1 MESFIEREFRFQSH
15 VAKEVGVNGA
25 IMLTHFKG
33 WIMYNMD
40 HNNNFK
46 DGEYWTYSSK
56 KGLTNTFPFWSE
68 RQIRTI
74 LDKLIEGGYI
84 KTGNYNKV
92 GYDRTL
98 WYTLTTKG
106 WALFSTTY
114 MPEWTVNIGQ
124 KSPMEKT
131 EKSNQLDINDQP
143 IPIININNNNNNIY
157 TDKKK
162 TIKEPRHKYG
172 EFKNVLLSD
181 KDLEKLKAEYGEELV
196 EKYIKK
202 MDEWIELNGR
212 RYKNYYLAL
221 RQWMNKEVS
230 KKQEKVEKQEGDT
243 KYDEEY
249 FTKLM
254 EETLRGG
261 NKF

>member
-1 MESFIEREFRFQSH
+1 MNRDFRGIWIP
-15 VAKEVGVNGA
+15 KE
-25 IMLTHFKG
+25 IWLS
-33 WIMYNMD
+33 
-40 HNNNFK
+40 K
-46 DGEYWTYSSK
+46 DLSTNEKILLAEIDSLGGSSDGCFASNQYFADFFDLSK
-56 KGLTNTFPFWSE
+56 DRISRLVSGLKN
-68 RQIRTI
+68 
-74 LDKLIEGGYI
+74 KGYI
-84 KTGNYNKV
+84 TVELIYKEGTCEVDKRIIKLNPYSYFYQGVQNHQGGIGENTKDITNNY
-92 GYDRTL
+92 
-98 WYTLTTKG
+98 
-106 WALFSTTY
+106 
-114 MPEWTVNIGQ
+114 
-124 KSPMEKT
+124 
-131 EKSNQLDINDQP
+131 
-143 IPIININNNNNNIY
+143 NINNNNK
-157 TDKKK
+157 TSKKK
-162 TIKEPRHKYG
+162 TTKEVRHKYG

-230 KKQEKVEKQEGDT
+230 RKQEKVEKQEGDT

-261 NKF
+261 NKFQGD

>member
-1 MESFIEREFRFQSH
+1 MNRDFRGIWIP
-15 VAKEVGVNGA
+15 KEIWLN
-25 IMLTHFKG
+25 
-33 WIMYNMD
+33 
-40 HNNNFK
+40 K
-46 DGEYWTYSSK
+46 DLSTNEKILLAEIDSLGGSSDGCFASNQYFADFFDLSK
-56 KGLTNTFPFWSE
+56 DRISRLVSGLKN
-68 RQIRTI
+68 
-74 LDKLIEGGYI
+74 KGYI
-84 KTGNYNKV
+84 TVELIYKEGTCEVDKRIIKLNPYSYFYQGVQNHQGGIGENTKDITNNY
-92 GYDRTL
+92 
-98 WYTLTTKG
+98 
-106 WALFSTTY
+106 
-114 MPEWTVNIGQ
+114 
-124 KSPMEKT
+124 
-131 EKSNQLDINDQP
+131 
-143 IPIININNNNNNIY
+143 NINNNNK
-157 TDKKK
+157 TSKKK

-261 NKF
+261 NKFQGD

>member
-1 MESFIEREFRFQSH
+1 MNRDFRGIWIP
-15 VAKEVGVNGA
+15 KE
-25 IMLTHFKG
+25 IWLS
-33 WIMYNMD
+33 
-40 HNNNFK
+40 K
-46 DGEYWTYSSK
+46 DLSTNEKILLAEIDSLGGSSDGCFASNQYFADFFDLSK
-56 KGLTNTFPFWSE
+56 DRISRLVSGLKN
-68 RQIRTI
+68 
-74 LDKLIEGGYI
+74 KGYI
-84 KTGNYNKV
+84 TVELIYKEGTCEVDKRIIKLNPYSYFYQGVQNHQGGIGENTKDITNNY
-92 GYDRTL
+92 
-98 WYTLTTKG
+98 
-106 WALFSTTY
+106 
-114 MPEWTVNIGQ
+114 
-124 KSPMEKT
+124 
-131 EKSNQLDINDQP
+131 
-143 IPIININNNNNNIY
+143 NINNNNNNK
-157 TDKKK
+157 TSKKK
-162 TIKEPRHKYG
+162 TTKEVRHKYG

-181 KDLEKLKAEYGEELV
+181 KDLEKLKTEYGEELV

>member
-1 MESFIEREFRFQSH
+1 MNRDFRGIWIP
-15 VAKEVGVNGA
+15 KE
-25 IMLTHFKG
+25 IWLS
-33 WIMYNMD
+33 
-40 HNNNFK
+40 K
-46 DGEYWTYSSK
+46 DLSTNEKILLAEIDSLGGSSDGCFASNQYFADFFDLSK
-56 KGLTNTFPFWSE
+56 DRISRLVSGLKN
-68 RQIRTI
+68 
-74 LDKLIEGGYI
+74 KGYI
-84 KTGNYNKV
+84 TVELIYKEGTCEVDKRIIKLNPYSYFYQGVQNHQGGIGENTKDITNNY
-92 GYDRTL
+92 
-98 WYTLTTKG
+98 
-106 WALFSTTY
+106 
-114 MPEWTVNIGQ
+114 
-124 KSPMEKT
+124 
-131 EKSNQLDINDQP
+131 
-143 IPIININNNNNNIY
+143 NINNNNK
-157 TDKKK
+157 TSKKK
-162 TIKEPRHKYG
+162 TTKEVRHKYG

-230 KKQEKVEKQEGDT
+230 KKQEKAEKQEGDT

-261 NKF
+261 NKFQGE

>member
-1 MESFIEREFRFQSH
+1 MNRDFRGIWIP
-15 VAKEVGVNGA
+15 KE
-25 IMLTHFKG
+25 IWLS
-33 WIMYNMD
+33 
-40 HNNNFK
+40 K
-46 DGEYWTYSSK
+46 DLSTNEKILLAEIDSLGGSSDGCFASNQYFADFFDLSK
-56 KGLTNTFPFWSE
+56 DRISRLVSGLKN
-68 RQIRTI
+68 
-74 LDKLIEGGYI
+74 KGYI
-84 KTGNYNKV
+84 TVELIYKEGTCEVDKRIIKLNPYSYFYQGVQNHQGGIGENTKDITNNY
-92 GYDRTL
+92 
-98 WYTLTTKG
+98 
-106 WALFSTTY
+106 
-114 MPEWTVNIGQ
+114 
-124 KSPMEKT
+124 
-131 EKSNQLDINDQP
+131 
-143 IPIININNNNNNIY
+143 NINNNNK
-157 TDKKK
+157 TSKKK
-162 TIKEPRHKYG
+162 TTKEPRHKYG

-181 KDLEKLKAEYGEELV
+181 KDLEKLKTEYGEELV

>member
-15 VAKEVGVNGA
+15 VAEEVGVNGA

-143 IPIININNNNNNIY
+143 IPNININNNKNNIY

-162 TIKEPRHKYG
+162 TTKEVRHKYG

-181 KDLEKLKAEYGEELV
+181 KDIEKLKAEYGEELV

-212 RYKNYYLAL
+212 RYKKYYWAL

>member
-1 MESFIEREFRFQSH
+1 MNRDFRGIWIP
-15 VAKEVGVNGA
+15 KE
-25 IMLTHFKG
+25 IWLS
-33 WIMYNMD
+33 
-40 HNNNFK
+40 K
-46 DGEYWTYSSK
+46 DLSTNEKILLAEIDSLGGSSDGCFASNQYFADFFDLSK
-56 KGLTNTFPFWSE
+56 DRISRLVSGLKN
-68 RQIRTI
+68 
-74 LDKLIEGGYI
+74 KGYI
-84 KTGNYNKV
+84 TVELVYKEGTCEVDKRIIKLNPYSYFYQGVQNHQGGIGENTKDITNNY
-92 GYDRTL
+92 
-98 WYTLTTKG
+98 
-106 WALFSTTY
+106 
-114 MPEWTVNIGQ
+114 
-124 KSPMEKT
+124 
-131 EKSNQLDINDQP
+131 
-143 IPIININNNNNNIY
+143 NINNNNKAS
-157 TDKKK
+157 KKK
-162 TIKEPRHKYG
+162 TTKEVRHKYG

>member
-1 MESFIEREFRFQSH
+1 MNRDFRGIWIP
-15 VAKEVGVNGA
+15 KE
-25 IMLTHFKG
+25 IWLS
-33 WIMYNMD
+33 
-40 HNNNFK
+40 K
-46 DGEYWTYSSK
+46 DLSTNEKILLAEIDSLGGSSDGCFASNQYFADFFDLSK
-56 KGLTNTFPFWSE
+56 DRISRLVSGLKN
-68 RQIRTI
+68 
-74 LDKLIEGGYI
+74 KGYI
-84 KTGNYNKV
+84 TVELIYKEGTCEVDKRIIKLNPYSYFYQGVQNHQGGIGENTKDITNNY
-92 GYDRTL
+92 
-98 WYTLTTKG
+98 
-106 WALFSTTY
+106 
-114 MPEWTVNIGQ
+114 
-124 KSPMEKT
+124 
-131 EKSNQLDINDQP
+131 
-143 IPIININNNNNNIY
+143 NINNNNNK
-157 TDKKK
+157 TSKKK
-162 TIKEPRHKYG
+162 TTKEVRHKYG

-181 KDLEKLKAEYGEELV
+181 KDLEKLKTEYGEELV

-230 KKQEKVEKQEGDT
+230 RKQEKVEKQEGDT

>member
-1 MESFIEREFRFQSH
+1 MNRDFRGIWIP
-15 VAKEVGVNGA
+15 KE
-25 IMLTHFKG
+25 IWLS
-33 WIMYNMD
+33 
-40 HNNNFK
+40 K
-46 DGEYWTYSSK
+46 DLSTNEKVLLAEIDSLGGSSDGCFASNQYFADFFDLSK
-56 KGLTNTFPFWSE
+56 DRISRLVSGLKN
-68 RQIRTI
+68 
-74 LDKLIEGGYI
+74 KGYI
-84 KTGNYNKV
+84 TVELIYKEGTCEVDKRIIKLNPYSYFYQGVQNHQGGIGENTKDITNNY
-92 GYDRTL
+92 
-98 WYTLTTKG
+98 
-106 WALFSTTY
+106 
-114 MPEWTVNIGQ
+114 
-124 KSPMEKT
+124 
-131 EKSNQLDINDQP
+131 
-143 IPIININNNNNNIY
+143 NINNNNK
-157 TDKKK
+157 TSKKK
-162 TIKEPRHKYG
+162 TTKEPRHKYG

-181 KDLEKLKAEYGEELV
+181 KDLEKLKAEYGEDLV

>member
-1 MESFIEREFRFQSH
+1 MNRDFR
-15 VAKEVGVNGA
+15 G
-25 IMLTHFKG
+25 I
-33 WIMYNMD
+33 WIPR
-40 HNNNFK
+40 HI
-46 DGEYWTYSSK
+46 W
-56 KGLTNTFPFWSE
+56 
-68 RQIRTI
+68 
-74 LDKLIEGGYI
+74 LDKNLKPIEKILLAEIESLGGLSDGCFASNQYLAEFLDLSKDRTSKLISGLKNKGYITVELSYKEGSYEVDKRIIKANPSSYFCLGGSTHLEGGGENNDYI
-84 KTGNYNKV
+84 TNNYNK
-92 GYDRTL
+92 
-98 WYTLTTKG
+98 
-106 WALFSTTY
+106 
-114 MPEWTVNIGQ
+114 
-124 KSPMEKT
+124 
-131 EKSNQLDINDQP
+131 
-143 IPIININNNNNNIY
+143 NNNNKAS
-157 TDKKK
+157 KKK
-162 TIKEPRHKYG
+162 TTKEPRHKYG

-181 KDLEKLKAEYGEELV
+181 KDLEKLKTEYGEELV

>member
-1 MESFIEREFRFQSH
+1 MNRDFRGIWIP
-15 VAKEVGVNGA
+15 KE
-25 IMLTHFKG
+25 IWLS
-33 WIMYNMD
+33 
-40 HNNNFK
+40 K
-46 DGEYWTYSSK
+46 DLSTNEKILLAEIDSLGGSSDGCFASNQYFADFFDLSK
-56 KGLTNTFPFWSE
+56 DRISRLVSGLKN
-68 RQIRTI
+68 
-74 LDKLIEGGYI
+74 KGYI
-84 KTGNYNKV
+84 TVELIYKEGTCEVDKRIIKLNPYSYFYQGVQNHQGGIGENTKDITNNY
-92 GYDRTL
+92 
-98 WYTLTTKG
+98 
-106 WALFSTTY
+106 
-114 MPEWTVNIGQ
+114 
-124 KSPMEKT
+124 
-131 EKSNQLDINDQP
+131 
-143 IPIININNNNNNIY
+143 NINNNNK
-157 TDKKK
+157 TSKKK
-162 TIKEPRHKYG
+162 TTKEPRHKYG

-254 EETLRGG
+254 EQTLKGE
-261 NKF
+261 KL

>member
-1 MESFIEREFRFQSH
+1 MNRDFR
-15 VAKEVGVNGA
+15 G
-25 IMLTHFKG
+25 I
-33 WIMYNMD
+33 WIPR
-40 HNNNFK
+40 HI
-46 DGEYWTYSSK
+46 W
-56 KGLTNTFPFWSE
+56 
-68 RQIRTI
+68 
-74 LDKLIEGGYI
+74 LDKNLKPIEKILLAEIESLGGLHDGCFASNQYFADFLDLSKDRTSKLISGLKNKGYITVELSYKEGSYEVDKRIIKANPSSYFCLGGSTHLEGGGENNDYI
-84 KTGNYNKV
+84 TNNY
-92 GYDRTL
+92 
-98 WYTLTTKG
+98 
-106 WALFSTTY
+106 
-114 MPEWTVNIGQ
+114 
-124 KSPMEKT
+124 
-131 EKSNQLDINDQP
+131 
-143 IPIININNNNNNIY
+143 NINNNK
-157 TDKKK
+157 TSKKK
-162 TIKEPRHKYG
+162 TTKEPRHKYG

-230 KKQEKVEKQEGDT
+230 KKQEKVEKQEGGT

>member
-1 MESFIEREFRFQSH
+1 MNRDFRGIWIP
-15 VAKEVGVNGA
+15 KE
-25 IMLTHFKG
+25 IWLS
-33 WIMYNMD
+33 
-40 HNNNFK
+40 K
-46 DGEYWTYSSK
+46 DLSTNEKILLAEIDSLGGSSDGCFASNQYFADFFDLSK
-56 KGLTNTFPFWSE
+56 DRISRLVSGLKN
-68 RQIRTI
+68 
-74 LDKLIEGGYI
+74 KGYI
-84 KTGNYNKV
+84 TVELIYKEGTCEVDKRIIKLNPYSYFYQGVQNHQGGIGENTKDITNNY
-92 GYDRTL
+92 
-98 WYTLTTKG
+98 
-106 WALFSTTY
+106 
-114 MPEWTVNIGQ
+114 
-124 KSPMEKT
+124 
-131 EKSNQLDINDQP
+131 
-143 IPIININNNNNNIY
+143 NINNNNK
-157 TDKKK
+157 TSKKK
-162 TIKEPRHKYG
+162 ATKEVRHKYG
-172 EFKNVLLSD
+172 EFKNILLSD

-243 KYDEEY
+243 KYDEKY

>member
-1 MESFIEREFRFQSH
+1 MNRDFRGIWIPKDIWLNKDLSTNEKILL
-15 VAKEVGVNGA
+15 AEIDSLGGSSNGCFA
-25 IMLTHFKG
+25 SNQYFADFFDLS
-33 WIMYNMD
+33 
-40 HNNNFK
+40 K
-46 DGEYWTYSSK
+46 DRISRLVS
-56 KGLTNTFPFWSE
+56 GLKN
-68 RQIRTI
+68 
-74 LDKLIEGGYI
+74 KGYI
-84 KTGNYNKV
+84 TVELIYKEGTCEVDKRIIKLNPYSYFYQGVQNHQGGIGENTKDITNNY
-92 GYDRTL
+92 
-98 WYTLTTKG
+98 
-106 WALFSTTY
+106 
-114 MPEWTVNIGQ
+114 
-124 KSPMEKT
+124 
-131 EKSNQLDINDQP
+131 
-143 IPIININNNNNNIY
+143 NINNNNK
-157 TDKKK
+157 TSKKK
-162 TIKEPRHKYG
+162 STKEPRHKYG

-202 MDEWIELNGR
+202 MDGWIELNGR

>member
-1 MESFIEREFRFQSH
+1 MNRDFR
-15 VAKEVGVNGA
+15 G
-25 IMLTHFKG
+25 I
-33 WIMYNMD
+33 WIPR
-40 HNNNFK
+40 HI
-46 DGEYWTYSSK
+46 W
-56 KGLTNTFPFWSE
+56 
-68 RQIRTI
+68 
-74 LDKLIEGGYI
+74 LDKNLKPIEKILLAEIESLGGLHDGCFASNQYFADFLDLSKDRTSKLISGLKNKGYITVELSYKEGSYEVDKRIIKANPSSYFCLGGSTHLEGGGENNDYI
-84 KTGNYNKV
+84 TNNY
-92 GYDRTL
+92 
-98 WYTLTTKG
+98 
-106 WALFSTTY
+106 
-114 MPEWTVNIGQ
+114 
-124 KSPMEKT
+124 
-131 EKSNQLDINDQP
+131 
-143 IPIININNNNNNIY
+143 NINNNNK
-157 TDKKK
+157 TSKKK
-162 TIKEPRHKYG
+162 TTKEVRHKYG

>member
-1 MESFIEREFRFQSH
+1 MNRDFRGIWIP
-15 VAKEVGVNGA
+15 KE
-25 IMLTHFKG
+25 IWLS
-33 WIMYNMD
+33 
-40 HNNNFK
+40 K
-46 DGEYWTYSSK
+46 DLSTNEKILLAEIDSLGGSSDGCFASNQYFADFFDLSK
-56 KGLTNTFPFWSE
+56 DRISRLVSGLKN
-68 RQIRTI
+68 
-74 LDKLIEGGYI
+74 KGYI
-84 KTGNYNKV
+84 TVELIYKEGTCEVDKRIIKLNPYSYFYQGVQNHQGGIGENTKDITNNY
-92 GYDRTL
+92 
-98 WYTLTTKG
+98 
-106 WALFSTTY
+106 
-114 MPEWTVNIGQ
+114 
-124 KSPMEKT
+124 
-131 EKSNQLDINDQP
+131 
-143 IPIININNNNNNIY
+143 NINNNNNK
-157 TDKKK
+157 TSKKK
-162 TIKEPRHKYG
+162 TTKEVRHKYG

-181 KDLEKLKAEYGEELV
+181 KDLEKLKTEYGEELV

>member
-1 MESFIEREFRFQSH
+1 MNRDFRGIWIP
-15 VAKEVGVNGA
+15 KE
-25 IMLTHFKG
+25 IWLS
-33 WIMYNMD
+33 
-40 HNNNFK
+40 K
-46 DGEYWTYSSK
+46 DLSTNEKILLAEIDSLGGSSDGCFASNQYFADFFDLSK
-56 KGLTNTFPFWSE
+56 DRISRLVSGLKN
-68 RQIRTI
+68 
-74 LDKLIEGGYI
+74 KGYI
-84 KTGNYNKV
+84 TVELIYKEGTCEVDKRIIKLNPYSYFYQGVQNHQGGIGENTKDITNNY
-92 GYDRTL
+92 
-98 WYTLTTKG
+98 
-106 WALFSTTY
+106 
-114 MPEWTVNIGQ
+114 
-124 KSPMEKT
+124 
-131 EKSNQLDINDQP
+131 
-143 IPIININNNNNNIY
+143 NINNNNK
-157 TDKKK
+157 TSKKK
-162 TIKEPRHKYG
+162 TTKEVRHKYG

-230 KKQEKVEKQEGDT
+230 KKQEKVEKQEGNT

>member
-1 MESFIEREFRFQSH
+1 MNRDFRGIWIP
-15 VAKEVGVNGA
+15 KE
-25 IMLTHFKG
+25 IWLS
-33 WIMYNMD
+33 
-40 HNNNFK
+40 K
-46 DGEYWTYSSK
+46 DLSTNEKILLAEIDSLGGSSDGCFASNQYFADFFDLSK
-56 KGLTNTFPFWSE
+56 DRISRLVSGLKN
-68 RQIRTI
+68 
-74 LDKLIEGGYI
+74 KGYI
-84 KTGNYNKV
+84 TVELIYKEGTCEVDKRIIKLNPYSYFYQGVQNHQGGIGENTKDITNNY
-92 GYDRTL
+92 
-98 WYTLTTKG
+98 
-106 WALFSTTY
+106 
-114 MPEWTVNIGQ
+114 
-124 KSPMEKT
+124 
-131 EKSNQLDINDQP
+131 
-143 IPIININNNNNNIY
+143 NINNNNK
-157 TDKKK
+157 TSKKK
-162 TIKEPRHKYG
+162 TTKEPRHKYG

-181 KDLEKLKAEYGEELV
+181 KDLEKLKVEYGEELV

>member
-1 MESFIEREFRFQSH
+1 MNRDFRGIWIP
-15 VAKEVGVNGA
+15 KE
-25 IMLTHFKG
+25 IWLS
-33 WIMYNMD
+33 
-40 HNNNFK
+40 K
-46 DGEYWTYSSK
+46 DLSTNEKILLAEIDSLGGSSDGCFASNQYFADFFDLSK
-56 KGLTNTFPFWSE
+56 DRISRLVSGLKN
-68 RQIRTI
+68 
-74 LDKLIEGGYI
+74 KGYI
-84 KTGNYNKV
+84 TVELIYKEGTCEVDKRIIKLNPYSYFYQGVQNHQGGIGENTKDITNNY
-92 GYDRTL
+92 
-98 WYTLTTKG
+98 
-106 WALFSTTY
+106 
-114 MPEWTVNIGQ
+114 
-124 KSPMEKT
+124 
-131 EKSNQLDINDQP
+131 
-143 IPIININNNNNNIY
+143 NINNNNK
-157 TDKKK
+157 TSKKK
-162 TIKEPRHKYG
+162 TTKEVRHKYG

-254 EETLRGG
+254 EQTLKGG
-261 NKF
+261 KL

>member
-1 MESFIEREFRFQSH
+1 MNRDFRGIWIP
-15 VAKEVGVNGA
+15 KE
-25 IMLTHFKG
+25 IWLS
-33 WIMYNMD
+33 
-40 HNNNFK
+40 K
-46 DGEYWTYSSK
+46 DLSTNEKILLAEIDSLGGSSDGCFASNQYFADFFDLSK
-56 KGLTNTFPFWSE
+56 DRISRLVSGLKN
-68 RQIRTI
+68 
-74 LDKLIEGGYI
+74 KGYI
-84 KTGNYNKV
+84 TVELIYKEGTCEVDKRIIKLNPYSYFYQGVQNHQGGIGENTKDITNNY
-92 GYDRTL
+92 
-98 WYTLTTKG
+98 
-106 WALFSTTY
+106 
-114 MPEWTVNIGQ
+114 
-124 KSPMEKT
+124 
-131 EKSNQLDINDQP
+131 
-143 IPIININNNNNNIY
+143 NINNNNKAS
-157 TDKKK
+157 KKK
-162 TIKEPRHKYG
+162 TTKEPRHKYG

>member
-1 MESFIEREFRFQSH
+1 MNRDFRGIWIPKEIWLNKDLSTNEKILLAEIESLGGLSNGCFASNQYLAEFFDLS
-15 VAKEVGVNGA
+15 
-25 IMLTHFKG
+25 
-33 WIMYNMD
+33 
-40 HNNNFK
+40 K
-46 DGEYWTYSSK
+46 DRIS
-56 KGLTNTFPFWSE
+56 
-68 RQIRTI
+68 
-74 LDKLIEGGYI
+74 KLISGLKNKGYITVELSYKEGTYEVDKRIIKANPSSYFCLGGSTHLEGGGENNDYI
-84 KTGNYNKV
+84 TNNY
-92 GYDRTL
+92 
-98 WYTLTTKG
+98 
-106 WALFSTTY
+106 
-114 MPEWTVNIGQ
+114 
-124 KSPMEKT
+124 
-131 EKSNQLDINDQP
+131 
-143 IPIININNNNNNIY
+143 NINNNNK
-157 TDKKK
+157 TSKKK
-162 TIKEPRHKYG
+162 TTKEVRHKYG

-254 EETLRGG
+254 EQTLKGE
-261 NKF
+261 KL

>member
-1 MESFIEREFRFQSH
+1 MNRDFRGIWIP
-15 VAKEVGVNGA
+15 KEIWLSKDLSTNEKILLAEIDSLGGSSDGCFASNQYFADFFDLSKDRISRLVSGLKN
-25 IMLTHFKG
+25 KG
-33 WIMYNMD
+33 YITVELIYKEGTCEVDKRIIKLNP
-40 HNNNFK
+40 
-46 DGEYWTYSSK
+46 YSSFYQGVQNHQEGIGENTK
-56 KGLTNTFPFWSE
+56 DITN
-68 RQIRTI
+68 
-74 LDKLIEGGYI
+74 
-84 KTGNYNKV
+84 NY
-92 GYDRTL
+92 
-98 WYTLTTKG
+98 
-106 WALFSTTY
+106 
-114 MPEWTVNIGQ
+114 
-124 KSPMEKT
+124 
-131 EKSNQLDINDQP
+131 
-143 IPIININNNNNNIY
+143 NINNNNK
-157 TDKKK
+157 TSKKK
-162 TIKEPRHKYG
+162 TIKEVRHKYG

-181 KDLEKLKAEYGEELV
+181 KDIEKLKAEYGEELV

>member
-1 MESFIEREFRFQSH
+1 MNRDFR
-15 VAKEVGVNGA
+15 G
-25 IMLTHFKG
+25 I
-33 WIMYNMD
+33 WIPR
-40 HNNNFK
+40 HI
-46 DGEYWTYSSK
+46 W
-56 KGLTNTFPFWSE
+56 
-68 RQIRTI
+68 
-74 LDKLIEGGYI
+74 LDKNLKPIEKILLAEIESLGGLHDGCFASNQYFADFLDLSKDRTSKLISGLKNKGYITVELSYKEGSYEVDKRIIKANPSSYFCLGGSTHLEGGGENNDYI
-84 KTGNYNKV
+84 TNNY
-92 GYDRTL
+92 
-98 WYTLTTKG
+98 
-106 WALFSTTY
+106 
-114 MPEWTVNIGQ
+114 
-124 KSPMEKT
+124 
-131 EKSNQLDINDQP
+131 
-143 IPIININNNNNNIY
+143 NINNNNK
-157 TDKKK
+157 TSKKK
-162 TIKEPRHKYG
+162 TTKEVRHKYG

-181 KDLEKLKAEYGEELV
+181 KDLEKLKVEYGEELV

>member
-1 MESFIEREFRFQSH
+1 MNRDFRGIWIP
-15 VAKEVGVNGA
+15 KE
-25 IMLTHFKG
+25 IWLS
-33 WIMYNMD
+33 
-40 HNNNFK
+40 K
-46 DGEYWTYSSK
+46 DLSTNEKILLAEIDSLGGSSDGCFASNQYFADFFDLSK
-56 KGLTNTFPFWSE
+56 DRISRLVSGLKN
-68 RQIRTI
+68 
-74 LDKLIEGGYI
+74 KGYI
-84 KTGNYNKV
+84 TVELIYKEGTCEVDKRIIKLNPYSYFYQGVQNHQGGIGENTKDITNNY
-92 GYDRTL
+92 
-98 WYTLTTKG
+98 
-106 WALFSTTY
+106 
-114 MPEWTVNIGQ
+114 
-124 KSPMEKT
+124 
-131 EKSNQLDINDQP
+131 
-143 IPIININNNNNNIY
+143 NINNNNK
-157 TDKKK
+157 TSKKK
-162 TIKEPRHKYG
+162 TTKEPRHKYG

-181 KDLEKLKAEYGEELV
+181 KDLEKLKTEYGEELV

-230 KKQEKVEKQEGDT
+230 RKQEKVEKQEGDT

>member
-1 MESFIEREFRFQSH
+1 MNRDFRGIWIP
-15 VAKEVGVNGA
+15 KE
-25 IMLTHFKG
+25 IWLS
-33 WIMYNMD
+33 
-40 HNNNFK
+40 K
-46 DGEYWTYSSK
+46 DLSTNEKILLAEIDSLGGSSDGCFASNQYFADFFDLSK
-56 KGLTNTFPFWSE
+56 DRISRLVSGLKN
-68 RQIRTI
+68 
-74 LDKLIEGGYI
+74 KGYI
-84 KTGNYNKV
+84 TVELIYKEGTCEVDKRIIKLNPYSYFYQGVQNHQGGIGENTKDITNNY
-92 GYDRTL
+92 
-98 WYTLTTKG
+98 
-106 WALFSTTY
+106 
-114 MPEWTVNIGQ
+114 
-124 KSPMEKT
+124 
-131 EKSNQLDINDQP
+131 
-143 IPIININNNNNNIY
+143 NINNNNK
-157 TDKKK
+157 TSKKK

-230 KKQEKVEKQEGDT
+230 KKQEKIEKQEGDT

>member
-1 MESFIEREFRFQSH
+1 MNRDFRGIWIP
-15 VAKEVGVNGA
+15 KE
-25 IMLTHFKG
+25 IWLS
-33 WIMYNMD
+33 
-40 HNNNFK
+40 K
-46 DGEYWTYSSK
+46 DLSTNEKILLAEIDSLGGSSDGCFASNQYFADFFDLSK
-56 KGLTNTFPFWSE
+56 DRISRLVSGLKN
-68 RQIRTI
+68 
-74 LDKLIEGGYI
+74 KGYI
-84 KTGNYNKV
+84 TVELIYKEGTCEVDKRIIKLNPYSYFYQGVQNHQGGIGENTKDITNNY
-92 GYDRTL
+92 
-98 WYTLTTKG
+98 
-106 WALFSTTY
+106 
-114 MPEWTVNIGQ
+114 
-124 KSPMEKT
+124 
-131 EKSNQLDINDQP
+131 
-143 IPIININNNNNNIY
+143 NINNNNK
-157 TDKKK
+157 TSKKK
-162 TIKEPRHKYG
+162 TTKEPRHKYG

-243 KYDEEY
+243 KYDEKY

>member
-1 MESFIEREFRFQSH
+1 MNREFR
-15 VAKEVGVNGA
+15 G
-25 IMLTHFKG
+25 I
-33 WIMYNMD
+33 WIP
-40 HNNNFK
+40 K
-46 DGEYWTYSSK
+46 DIWLNKDLSTNEKVLLAEIDSLGGSSDGCFASNQYFADFFDLSK
-56 KGLTNTFPFWSE
+56 DRISRLVSGLKN
-68 RQIRTI
+68 
-74 LDKLIEGGYI
+74 KGYI
-84 KTGNYNKV
+84 TVELTYKEGTCEVDKRIIKLNPYSYFYQGVQNHQEGIGENTKDITNNY
-92 GYDRTL
+92 
-98 WYTLTTKG
+98 
-106 WALFSTTY
+106 
-114 MPEWTVNIGQ
+114 
-124 KSPMEKT
+124 
-131 EKSNQLDINDQP
+131 
-143 IPIININNNNNNIY
+143 NINNNNK
-157 TDKKK
+157 TSKKK
-162 TIKEPRHKYG
+162 TTKEVRHKYG

>member
-1 MESFIEREFRFQSH
+1 MNRDFRGIWIPKEIWLNKDLSTNEKILLAEIDSLGGLSDGCFASNQYLAEFFGLS
-15 VAKEVGVNGA
+15 
-25 IMLTHFKG
+25 
-33 WIMYNMD
+33 
-40 HNNNFK
+40 K
-46 DGEYWTYSSK
+46 DRIS
-56 KGLTNTFPFWSE
+56 
-68 RQIRTI
+68 
-74 LDKLIEGGYI
+74 KLISGLKNKGYI
-84 KTGNYNKV
+84 TVELVYKEGTCEVDKRIIKLNPYSYFYQGVQLHQGGIGENTKDITNNY
-92 GYDRTL
+92 
-98 WYTLTTKG
+98 
-106 WALFSTTY
+106 
-114 MPEWTVNIGQ
+114 
-124 KSPMEKT
+124 
-131 EKSNQLDINDQP
+131 
-143 IPIININNNNNNIY
+143 NINNNNKAS
-157 TDKKK
+157 KKK
-162 TIKEPRHKYG
+162 TTKEPRHKYG

>member
-1 MESFIEREFRFQSH
+1 MNRDFRGIWIP
-15 VAKEVGVNGA
+15 KE
-25 IMLTHFKG
+25 IWLS
-33 WIMYNMD
+33 
-40 HNNNFK
+40 K
-46 DGEYWTYSSK
+46 DLSTNEKILLAEIDSLGGSSDGCFASNQYFADFFDLSK
-56 KGLTNTFPFWSE
+56 DRISRLVSGLKN
-68 RQIRTI
+68 
-74 LDKLIEGGYI
+74 KGYI
-84 KTGNYNKV
+84 TVELIYKEGTCEVDKRIIKLNPYSYFYQGVQNHQGGIGENTKDITNNY
-92 GYDRTL
+92 
-98 WYTLTTKG
+98 
-106 WALFSTTY
+106 
-114 MPEWTVNIGQ
+114 
-124 KSPMEKT
+124 
-131 EKSNQLDINDQP
+131 
-143 IPIININNNNNNIY
+143 NINNNNNK
-157 TDKKK
+157 TSKKK
-162 TIKEPRHKYG
+162 TTKEPRHKYG

-254 EETLRGG
+254 KETLRGG

>member
-1 MESFIEREFRFQSH
+1 MNRDFR
-15 VAKEVGVNGA
+15 G
-25 IMLTHFKG
+25 I
-33 WIMYNMD
+33 WIPR
-40 HNNNFK
+40 HI
-46 DGEYWTYSSK
+46 W
-56 KGLTNTFPFWSE
+56 
-68 RQIRTI
+68 
-74 LDKLIEGGYI
+74 LDKNLKPIEKILLAEIESLGGLHDGCFASNQYFADFLDLSKDRTSKLISGLKNKGYITVELSYKEGSYEVDKRIIKANPSSYFCLGGSTHLEGGGENNDYI
-84 KTGNYNKV
+84 TNNYNK
-92 GYDRTL
+92 
-98 WYTLTTKG
+98 
-106 WALFSTTY
+106 
-114 MPEWTVNIGQ
+114 
-124 KSPMEKT
+124 
-131 EKSNQLDINDQP
+131 
-143 IPIININNNNNNIY
+143 NNNNKAS
-157 TDKKK
+157 KKK

-254 EETLRGG
+254 EQTLKGG
-261 NKF
+261 KL